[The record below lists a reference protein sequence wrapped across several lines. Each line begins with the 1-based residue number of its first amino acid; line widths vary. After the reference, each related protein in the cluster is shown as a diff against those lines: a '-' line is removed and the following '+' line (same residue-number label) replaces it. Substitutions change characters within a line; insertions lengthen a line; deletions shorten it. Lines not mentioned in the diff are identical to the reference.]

1 MVEALNGLRT
11 EYLWQK
17 KNTFAFFICWH
28 WKATC
33 VCNYSSWNTR
43 TRLSYSHYNDVIMG
57 AITSQITSLTI
68 VYSTVYSGA
77 DQRKY
82 QSSALLAFVRG
93 IHRGQV
99 NSPHK
104 WTVTRKTFP
113 FDDVI
118 MSQYHDA
125 YWLSSPRTF
134 WLQHQT
140 ISFLDNV
147 LQFEICDIAAI
158 VGIGKHGICLILQEW
173 SSVSNGGVKEPVPKI
188 YLKKFDIEFPNPR
201 FSHPSWP

>member
-1 MVEALNGLRT
+1 MEYKDPFILLTLQWRHNGRDNVSNHQPHDCLLNGLFRRRS
-11 EYLWQK
+11 K
-17 KNTFAFFICWH
+17 KISKLRVTGLCAGN
-28 WKATC
+28 
-33 VCNYSSWNTR
+33 
-43 TRLSYSHYNDVIMG
+43 
-57 AITSQITSLTI
+57 
-68 VYSTVYSGA
+68 
-77 DQRKY
+77 
-82 QSSALLAFVRG
+82 
-93 IHRGQV
+93 HRGQV

-158 VGIGKHGICLILQEW
+158 VGIGIHGICLILQEW